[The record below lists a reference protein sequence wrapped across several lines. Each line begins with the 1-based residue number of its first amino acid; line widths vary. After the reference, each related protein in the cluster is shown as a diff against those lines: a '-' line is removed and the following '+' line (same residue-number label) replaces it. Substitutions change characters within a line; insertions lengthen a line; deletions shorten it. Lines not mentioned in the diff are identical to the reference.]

1 MTDTTPVTL
10 PATEPGDAPVAGPGP
25 TPVAVPPPQ
34 LSELDYAKLQSA
46 KKDVK
51 LAQQDAQLAQH
62 NFRAFVQDLFARYG
76 LTNEDVVDEG
86 GQILRGVA
94 KK

>member
-25 TPVAVPPPQ
+25 TLAPPTQ

-51 LAQQDAQLAQH
+51 LAQQEAQLAQH